1 MALSIVNNVASLSAQ
16 NSLGRTSDALSK
28 SLERLSTG
36 LKVNRGADGPAAL
49 VISEQ
54 QRAQIA
60 GLNAAIA
67 NASKAV
73 TLVQT
78 AEGALN
84 EMNSLLVKIRSL
96 ALDSANAG
104 VNDTNTLAA
113 NQSEIANALESIDR
127 IASNTQFG
135 SKKLLDGTLAL
146 STVNDSHISSFSPT
160 NVAADTYS
168 VTVSNAG
175 VKASRAA
182 GAYGSA
188 GGWADVN
195 TGVAALTDAANEAGL
210 LNTSVIDIV
219 GGATITLQNSGTVKS
234 VTITAG
240 TTLGT
245 AIASLNSELA
255 SANSG
260 YSVSVNASGQIAI
273 DATDNGTYANGAS
286 VRIASTSTPTNYIQ
300 TNTTASGVNVAVS
313 AFGGQSFSVAGNR
326 GQTLTGSLGA
336 SLTLASTAT
345 ATTYSNALTVT
356 VGALFQIGPNQ
367 NQTVNVGIDSMRT
380 SALGVNVAGN
390 QFTNLAG
397 IDVTTTSKA
406 QDSVGVIDQAIND
419 VSTLRSTLGAFQSN
433 TLEATTNSLRA
444 TLQNTTQA
452 ESTIRDTD
460 YAAEV
465 ANFAKNQVLQQAGLS
480 MLANANQLPQMVLSL
495 LGK

>member
-1 MALSIVNNVASLSAQ
+1 MALSIVNNVASITAQ
-16 NSLGRTSDALSK
+16 NSLSRSSEALAT

-36 LKVNRGADGPAAL
+36 LKINRGADGPAAL
-49 VISEQ
+49 VVSEQ

-60 GLNAAIA
+60 GLNTAID

-84 EMNSLLVKIRSL
+84 EMNSLLIKVRSL

-104 VNDTNTLAA
+104 VNDSTTLAA
-113 NQSEIANALESIDR
+113 NQAEITNALESMDR

-135 SKKLLDGTLAL
+135 NKKLLDGSMALA
-146 STVNDSHISSFSPT
+146 TVNDSHISSFNAT
-160 NVAADTYS
+160 NIAAGTYS

-175 VKASRAA
+175 VKAARAA

-188 GGWADVN
+188 GGWADVD
-195 TGVAALTDAANEAGL
+195 TGVAALTDAADEAGL

-219 GGATITLQNSGTVKS
+219 GGATLSLQNSGTVKS
-234 VTITAG
+234 VSIVAG
-240 TTLGT
+240 TTLG
-245 AIASLNSELA
+245 AAVASLNSALA

-300 TNTTASGVNVAVS
+300 TNTTGSGANVAVN

-336 SLTLASTAT
+336 SLTLASSAT

-367 NQTVNVGIDSMRT
+367 NQTVSVGIDSMRT
-380 SALGVNVAGN
+380 AQLGLNVAGN
-390 QFTNLAG
+390 QFTSLAA
-397 IDVTTTSKA
+397 IDVTTTAKA
-406 QDSVGVIDQAIND
+406 QDAVGVIDQAISD
-419 VSTLRSTLGAFQSN
+419 VSSQRSALGAFQTN

-444 TLQNTTQA
+444 TLQNTTAA

-460 YAAEV
+460 YSEEI
-465 ANFAKNQVLQQAGLS
+465 ANFTQGQVLQQAGLWVLS
-480 MLANANQLPQMVLSL
+480 NANQVPQMIMSL
-495 LGK
+495 LS